1 MKTRTLI
8 FPVTAIVLLF
18 YNCSMRTFYLS
29 AVPEGTLIQHAGYFT
44 AGESTIQE
52 IPYTLAFIGKKDS
65 SYFSAMKR
73 GYFEDT
79 IWVKKNSPEKVCF
92 NLERREGI
100 AESSIYKELMND
112 AELTVFQPVV
122 DVILH
127 KGVGNLDKYEKSD
140 ELSSEVQHQL
150 SEIVKNEFEKET
162 SGSKLHFIA
171 DTFSDEAFR
180 VSGKAIH
187 SLLSFKPSL
196 LKYYGIPPA
205 VNCRELLSNPAQ
217 VTVNDNTLWVVIYCK
232 TVKPTAGRIIG
243 NAAATI
249 GSGAV
254 QGYQQAMYGYSTIM
268 YDPAAYALDNSTLM
282 MAYYIHPGSG
292 EVIDIKQVT
301 YPFDIINQK
310 YQEKIVAELP
320 EFIYN
325 AGTH

>member
-1 MKTRTLI
+1 MKTRALI

-100 AESSIYKELMND
+100 AESCMYKELMNN
-112 AELTVFQPVV
+112 AELSVFPPVV

-140 ELSSEVQHQL
+140 ELSSEVQLQL
-150 SEIVKNEFEKET
+150 SEIVKNEFEKDT

-171 DTFSDEAFR
+171 GSDTVDAFQ
-180 VSGKAIH
+180 VPSKAIH

-205 VNCRELLSNPAQ
+205 VNSRELLSYPGQA
-217 VTVNDNTLWVVIYCK
+217 TVNDFTLWVVVYCK

-254 QGYQQAMYGYSTIM
+254 QGYQQAMYGYSTMM
-268 YDPAAYALDNSTLM
+268 YDAAAYAVDNSTLM
-282 MAYYIHPGSG
+282 MAFFIHPRSG

-301 YPFDIINQK
+301 YPFDITNQK
-310 YQEKIVAELP
+310 YQEKIVVGLP
-320 EFIYN
+320 ELIIGKGN
-325 AGTH
+325 